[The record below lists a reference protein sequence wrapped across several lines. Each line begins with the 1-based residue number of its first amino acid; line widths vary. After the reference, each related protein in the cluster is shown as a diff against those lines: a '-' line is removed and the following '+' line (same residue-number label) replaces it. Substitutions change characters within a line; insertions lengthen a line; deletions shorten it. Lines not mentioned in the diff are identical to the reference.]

1 MSIKF
6 DSFMYLSVP
15 IPKGR
20 TKDPNDAPTLEEC
33 VEEFTKEEILD
44 GENRWKCPKC
54 KSQQRATKKID
65 IWKLPSILIVHLK
78 RFEFSD
84 RKRGGGKIKDLIDFP
99 LTDLNLTPYVS
110 KL

>member
-6 DSFMYLSVP
+6 DSFMFLSLP
-15 IPKGR
+15 IPKNNISD
-20 TKDPNDAPTLEEC
+20 TKLEDC

-44 GENRWKCPKC
+44 GPNKWKCPKC
-54 KSQQRATKKID
+54 NKFQTATKKID

-78 RFEFSD
+78 RFEFNEK
-84 RKRGGGKIKDLIDFP
+84 KRAKINDFVEFP
-99 LTDLNLTPYVS
+99 LKNLDLSPYVS